1 MSTLDNILEEINKAN
16 SIVILTHENPDGD
29 AVGTALALYN
39 ALKQYGKNPDIIIP
53 EYSKVFEFLPGID
66 DIKKESN
73 VEKYDLAISV
83 DCATIKM
90 LNGFANYFE
99 SAKMKIV
106 IDHHGTNTMY
116 GDINFVNPVAPAC
129 AQILITILEYFGM
142 EITKDIGS
150 CILTG
155 IITDTG
161 GFKYSG
167 VTAETFEFVA
177 WLLNKGVNVSK
188 IYRQVLQVKTKANFE
203 LHRIASDRI
212 EFLEDGK
219 IAFTYITEEDEQK
232 VGAQN
237 GDHEGI
243 VEVGRDV
250 EGVEVSIFVRQTDK
264 GCKVSLRSND
274 YVNVSDVCLMFG
286 GGGHQKAA
294 GALIQGSIEQVKE
307 KLLYQVK
314 SYLK

>member
-142 EITKDIGS
+142 KITKDIGS

-243 VEVGRDV
+243 VEVGRDI
-250 EGVEVSIFVRQTDK
+250 EGVEVSIFVRQTEK

-294 GALIQGSIEQVKE
+294 GALIQGTIEQVKE

>member
-1 MSTLDNILEEINKAN
+1 MSTLDNILEEINKA
-16 SIVILTHENPDGD
+16 SIVILTRENPDGD

-99 SAKMKIV
+99 SAKMKID

-129 AQILITILEYFGM
+129 AQILITILDYIGM

>member
-219 IAFTYITEEDEQK
+219 IAFTYITDEDEQK

-250 EGVEVSIFVRQTDK
+250 EGVEVSIFVRQTEK

-294 GALIQGSIEQVKE
+294 GALMQGTIEQVKE

>member
-99 SAKMKIV
+99 SAKMKID

-129 AQILITILEYFGM
+129 AQILITILDYIGM

-188 IYRQVLQVKTKANFE
+188 IYRQVLLVKTKANFE

>member
-99 SAKMKIV
+99 SAKMKID

-129 AQILITILEYFGM
+129 AQILITILDYIGM

-250 EGVEVSIFVRQTDK
+250 EGVEVSIFVRKTDK

>member
-1 MSTLDNILEEINKAN
+1 MSTLDNILEEINKVN

-99 SAKMKIV
+99 SAKMKID

-129 AQILITILEYFGM
+129 AQILITILDYIGM

-250 EGVEVSIFVRQTDK
+250 EGVEVSIFVRQTEK